1 MRISVSFLELCL
13 FTRSA
18 LSTGTTCGVYSGYDR
33 GDKAYFYSG
42 DGSLAD
48 FSDCSAKCLS
58 GSICQSFAFGV
69 SQCLLYNETLEEN
82 FREQPGS
89 PYLFYDRD
97 CVFFHTTSSFT
108 TVLPPTAYSSVPST
122 TAQPD
127 ITGSTPASATSESSG
142 GTGSSETGSVSSVQ
156 PSGSTAEAT
165 TAIPVNGQSGVSQTG
180 SGAPTASLTSND
192 ALLTRTAAST
202 STSTSSESSQAP
214 GSASIASTLLY
225 DAWWPALFGSYY
237 LFAVFL

>member
-1 MRISVSFLELCL
+1 MRTSGSLLAFCL
-13 FTRSA
+13 STRSA
-18 LSTGTTCGVYSGYDR
+18 LTAGTTCGVYSGYDR

-48 FSDCSAKCLS
+48 FSDCSAKCQS

-108 TVLPPTAYSSVPST
+108 TVLPSTAYSSVPSS

-127 ITGSTPASATSESSG
+127 TTGSTPASATSESSG
-142 GTGSSETGSVSSVQ
+142 GTESSETGGISSVQ
-156 PSGSTAEAT
+156 TSGSTAEAT
-165 TAIPVNGQSGVSQTG
+165 TAVPVSGQFGASQTG
-180 SGAPTASLTSND
+180 SGAPTAPSTSID

-202 STSTSSESSQAP
+202 TTSTSGESSQAP
-214 GSASIASTLLY
+214 DRASIASTLLY
-225 DAWWPALFGSYY
+225 DGWWSALFGSYY